1 MYLLSQGSLFC
12 IVSCSSS
19 LVARAPNCRTWSAP
33 PSFLLF
39 VYSRRIFTTVDRGV
53 LLLLLLNFLG
63 AIIPEGKQQ
72 SVNRLSFPSEERRRE
87 NLWVNWVLFLGSLWT
102 KKEESSWDLTTTRL
116 FLFSFYSVSTFWRRE
131 REAYLFFLP
140 HSPCCIYIYTCR
152 DWSRDH

>member
-131 REAYLFFLP
+131 REAYLFFASLALL
-140 HSPCCIYIYTCR
+140 YLYLYV
-152 DWSRDH
+152 